1 MLGCRAIKMYAIFW
15 IDSDGTKGNGEF
27 ILDEQ
32 TLRAWLGRMRFKYPE
47 MTHWGQT
54 ADGERYVETIPIPLE
69 AGAEP
74 VSWGG
79 RD

>member
-1 MLGCRAIKMYAIFW
+1 MLDCRAIKMYAIFW

-32 TLRAWLGRMRFKYPE
+32 TLRTWLGRMRFKYPE
-47 MTHWGQT
+47 MTHWGQS

-69 AGAEP
+69 EANP